1 MILRHMPF
9 LSVLAALCLL
19 ATAPAL
25 AADSTTTTKTTKTV
39 TTKTTKAV
47 PKAAA
52 KAVAKPA
59 AKAAVKPVVK
69 TAAAKPAAATAAK
82 PVTKE
87 AAKKEPTDP
96 ADNVNAGPQL
106 PVPRFVTLGTDEVN
120 VRTGPGQRYPIKFVI
135 RKDGLPVEITR
146 EFDVWRQ
153 IRDVDGDGGWVHK
166 SMLSGRRAVV
176 IKGRLQTL
184 LKKPDEADRPV
195 VKLEPGVIADLQ
207 TCREAWCSL
216 KIASYNGWL
225 KKADIWGV
233 YLDETFKE

>member
-1 MILRHMPF
+1 MILRYIPF

-19 ATAPAL
+19 AAAPAH
-25 AADSTTTTKTTKTV
+25 ATDSTTTKTTKAA
-39 TTKTTKAV
+39 TKA
-47 PKAAA
+47 PA
-52 KAVAKPA
+52 KTAAKPA
-59 AKAAVKPVVK
+59 AKTAAKPAVK
-69 TAAAKPAAATAAK
+69 TTAKPAAAKSPAKATEK
-82 PVTKE
+82 PVLKE
-87 AAKKEPTDP
+87 AAKKEPTAP

-176 IKGRLQTL
+176 IKGHVQTL

-233 YLDETFKE
+233 YPDETFKE